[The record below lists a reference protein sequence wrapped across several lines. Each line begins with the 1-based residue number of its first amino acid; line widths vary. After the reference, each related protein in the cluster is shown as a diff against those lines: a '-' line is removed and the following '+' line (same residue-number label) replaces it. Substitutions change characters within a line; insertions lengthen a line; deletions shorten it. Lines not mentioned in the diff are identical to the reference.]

1 MNAFSMTTMCVIR
14 IQGKQEVIDV
24 YSEESEVYK
33 DKNYQQKQKVG
44 RSLCISNTA
53 AIVWHNSLKSFIFCR
68 SCLSFLISVLS
79 DLSFV
84 SVMSHLT

>member
-1 MNAFSMTTMCVIR
+1 MTTMCVIR

-53 AIVWHNSLKSFIFCR
+53 AIVWSI
-68 SCLSFLISVLS
+68 V
-79 DLSFV
+79 
-84 SVMSHLT
+84 